1 MKHIV
6 IIFALLLLV
15 SCEEQEISVEEKGKC
30 IEAIREKEISM
41 MVQNFYVDDYGY
53 LCCVISPT
61 ELTDTP
67 DATAE
72 YTYSLCCQ
80 PPLRGVKILNLDG
93 ETIGKFKK

>member
-1 MKHIV
+1 MKYIS
-6 IIFALLLLV
+6 IIFFLLLLV
-15 SCEEQEISVEEKGKC
+15 SCGEQKISEDEKWEC
-30 IEAIREKEISM
+30 IEAINETEISM

-53 LCCVISPT
+53 LCCLISPT
-61 ELTDTP
+61 ELTDSP

-72 YTYSLCCQ
+72 DIYLFCCQ

>member
-6 IIFALLLLV
+6 IIFALLLLM
-15 SCEEQEISVEEKGKC
+15 SCGEQKISVEEKGKC
-30 IEAIREKEISM
+30 IEAIKETEISM
-41 MVQNFYVDDYGY
+41 IVQNFYVDDYGY

-61 ELTDTP
+61 ELIDSP

-72 YTYSLCCQ
+72 DTYSFCCQ